1 MKENLFRF
9 KEGNMK
15 KFIIAICLLGMSS
28 IDFIGISTPLNLG
41 QVQNQMN
48 IFPSL
53 ELKWFV

>member
-1 MKENLFRF
+1 
-9 KEGNMK
+9 MK